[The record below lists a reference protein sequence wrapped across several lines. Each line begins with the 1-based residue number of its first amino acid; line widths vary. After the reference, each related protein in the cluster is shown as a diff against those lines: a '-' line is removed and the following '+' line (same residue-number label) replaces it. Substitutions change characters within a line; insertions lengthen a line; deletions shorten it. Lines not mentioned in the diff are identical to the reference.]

1 MKETFGQRFARLRKS
16 KKLRQEDIADKIGI
30 SPQAISKW
38 ENDISLPDIS
48 LLGELSDILEV
59 SLDDLLGKEVMKT
72 TVVTEVGS
80 KKDLNKM
87 MLKVI
92 ITSGEGD
99 KVKVNLPLALVQI
112 WIDADGKLPEIN
124 GKKLDG
130 VNLKQIISLVEQGVI
145 GELVTIDSADGDHI
159 VIVVE

>member
-1 MKETFGQRFARLRKS
+1 MKETFGQRFARLRKA
-16 KKLRQEDIADKIGI
+16 KNLRQEDIGDKIGL

-59 SLDDLLGKEVMKT
+59 SLDDLLGKEVMRT

-130 VNLKQIISLVEQGVI
+130 VDLKQIISLVEQGVI
-145 GELVTIDSADGDHI
+145 GELVTIDSSDGDHI

>member
-1 MKETFGQRFARLRKS
+1 MKETFGQRFARLRKA
-16 KKLRQEDIADKIGI
+16 KNLRQEDIADKIGL

-72 TVVTEVGS
+72 TVVTEMGA
-80 KKDLNKM
+80 KKNLNKM

-92 ITSGEGD
+92 ITSSEGD

-130 VNLKQIISLVEQGVI
+130 VDLKQIISLVEQGVI
-145 GELVTIDSADGDHI
+145 GELVTIDSVDGDHI